1 MLFLPCGKKHEPKSK
16 KRCHTAENDQRAPR
30 IMVERISTYSLCY
43 SPDSKATEDPAN
55 EDF

>member
-1 MLFLPCGKKHEPKSK
+1 MPFFPCGKKHEPKSK
-16 KRCHTAENDQRAPR
+16 KCCHAAENDQRAPG
-30 IMVERISTYSLCY
+30 IMVERISAYGLCY